1 VTAGVPFMTLRSD
14 GFDLYAQPDGR
25 FIGHPGPATNVT
37 ADGPALKGATNIL
50 LGEVDHRKTACGPRA
65 FAEIYK
71 FIVGRAPA
79 RIAITPET
87 EVVLNGRVT
96 GVVDGTPTNR
106 PVEGGRVEVYR
117 VSAETGERQG
127 AAPHSKATGAD
138 GAWRP
143 APVRLL
149 LGVLSLRMSLIG
161 QSRLTLN
168 CRHGGAVWAV
178 APRAPRREHLFPGSS
193 RGPPYFGGSAVETLH
208 RRFGS
213 RRILKATAS
222 GESVPLRLI
231 APWLQLAA
239 IGLELLKDFVA
250 LVVEDAHPDRT
261 RRPDRIRRRADRV
274 GRVSRPNLG
283 FSDNSWPVIAGDG
296 KELKAELPRFDM
308 ENAFQFFQLHDL

>member
-14 GFDLYAQPDGR
+14 RFDLYAKPDGR

-96 GVVDGTPTNR
+96 GVVDSTPTNR

-127 AAPHSKATGAD
+127 AAAHSKATGAD

-161 QSRLTLN
+161 
-168 CRHGGAVWAV
+168 
-178 APRAPRREHLFPGSS
+178 
-193 RGPPYFGGSAVETLH
+193 
-208 RRFGS
+208 
-213 RRILKATAS
+213 
-222 GESVPLRLI
+222 
-231 APWLQLAA
+231 
-239 IGLELLKDFVA
+239 
-250 LVVEDAHPDRT
+250 
-261 RRPDRIRRRADRV
+261 
-274 GRVSRPNLG
+274 
-283 FSDNSWPVIAGDG
+283 
-296 KELKAELPRFDM
+296 
-308 ENAFQFFQLHDL
+308 